1 MNLFENPITKV
12 IHENWYKKINERFPE
27 LEFSDNNVLSLND
40 YIDNSPQK
48 FFSENAY
55 QFYLKLLTE
64 LKNSNPEFLKRFI
77 SENQNSINRA
87 INCLNEIN
95 EKPTHDVFLPD
106 GDLELYQFIDKEIHY
121 NYLRLL
127 EGAYFIYISLAA
139 KESRTKRGKGHEGLD
154 LFNCVQEVDKQFSF
168 ITEAYNNTIR
178 NGIAHGSVIFQDND
192 LIYTDKK
199 GNTDKISK
207 REIVKKFDYLLD
219 LCNGFTLGFQSFIF
233 TNLDFFNINS
243 IPIPQSILLREL
255 KFQSDGPAW
264 DVIATS
270 ESIASDNRSQLIIYV
285 KNMFRDYNK
294 VQFNSFR
301 TAYLATKFTN
311 NYDRI
316 FLHLDSKY
324 SSFGRNGWAAFDGV
338 KMKENIKKNSSLE
351 AYSGIM
357 ENNGVMF
364 FPKIKLPQIF
374 YKLGSFAMS
383 MKVIIP
389 LTLKAHFDN
398 VSPNPFLI
406 RETRIHSKGKFS
418 VVQDSSVVVKNDFSF
433 ELDSLIRTNFKKIIK
448 QVKRYSRHQCSRLS
462 LLRYLPIKHIRV
474 FVYQED
480 KRVRGLRNSGLI
492 PELICTIEENT
503 TKNIRTIDIIGGTPE
518 QYGKY
523 RIVWNG
529 NWNTN
534 GPAK

>member
-12 IHENWYKKINERFPE
+12 MHENLYKKINERFPE
-27 LEFSDNNVLSLND
+27 LEFSDNNILSLTD
-40 YIDNSPQK
+40 FVDNSPQK
-48 FFSENAY
+48 FFSEIAY
-55 QFYLKLLTE
+55 KYYLKLLTDLKKSNSE
-64 LKNSNPEFLKRFI
+64 LLKRFI
-77 SENQNSINRA
+77 RENQNSINRA
-87 INCLNEIN
+87 INSLNEIN
-95 EKPTHDVFLPD
+95 EKPIHDVFLPD

-127 EGAYFIYISLAA
+127 EGAYFIYVSLAA
-139 KESRTKRGKGHEGLD
+139 KDSRTKRGKGYEGLD
-154 LFNCVQEVDKQFSF
+154 LYNCVQEIDSHSPF
-168 ITEAYNNTIR
+168 ITKAYDNTIR
-178 NGIAHGSVIFQDND
+178 NGIAHGSVIFQDNN

-207 REIVKKFDYLLD
+207 REMVKKFDYLLD
-219 LCNGFTLGFQSFIF
+219 ICNGFTLGFQSFVF
-233 TNLDFFNINS
+233 TNLEFFNTNS

-264 DVIATS
+264 EVIVTS
-270 ESIASDNRSQLIIYV
+270 ESITIDSRSQLMIYV

-301 TAYLATKFTN
+301 TAYLAAKFTN

-338 KMKENIKKNSSLE
+338 KMKENIQNNTPLE
-351 AYSGIM
+351 AYTGIM

-364 FPKIKLPQIF
+364 LPKIKLPKIF

-383 MKVIIP
+383 MKVLMP
-389 LTLKAHFDN
+389 LTLKTHFEN

-418 VVQDSSVVVKNDFSF
+418 VVQDPSVIVKNDFSF
-433 ELDSLIRTNFKKIIK
+433 ELEALMRTNFKRIVK
-448 QVKRYSRHQCSRLS
+448 QVKRHSRHQCSRFS
-462 LLRYLPIKHIRV
+462 LLRYLPIKYIRV

-492 PELICTIEENT
+492 PELICTIEVNT

-518 QYGKY
+518 QHGKY
-523 RIVWNG
+523 RIVWNE
-529 NWNTN
+529 NWENE
-534 GPAK
+534 G